1 MAETNQLV
9 KGGSNQQ
16 ENKHGL
22 GYYIQKIKQGESATW
37 EKDEVLDV
45 IYWWRQL
52 LGLLLGLVWGI
63 LPLTGLIGFG
73 MFFGANILFTAMF
86 YRNILGVDEEDYGGH
101 NDFLSEGMPSC
112 IGIFMLTWTLVF
124 TALHAPVTSF

>member
-16 ENKHGL
+16 ESKHGL
-22 GYYIQKIKQGESATW
+22 GYYIQKMKQGESATW
-37 EKDEVLDV
+37 EKVKFGQTPKQRLQDISSSALTIHYAQDEVLDV

-73 MFFGANILFTAMF
+73 M
-86 YRNILGVDEEDYGGH
+86 
-101 NDFLSEGMPSC
+101 
-112 IGIFMLTWTLVF
+112 
-124 TALHAPVTSF
+124 